1 MHAGFARRS
10 DFWSGLALAGLGA
23 YIVSEASRWIYM
35 GEDGPGPGFFP
46 MWYGGAMLVLSLL
59 LVAGTVLKHAPPGKT
74 PSNSELRRAL
84 TCWVAFCVC
93 IGLIKVVG
101 FMVAFALLT
110 WFIVSIMARQS
121 QKVAIPIAVGG
132 ALIFY
137 LVFDFALDVS
147 LPTGIWF

>member
-1 MHAGFARRS
+1 MPGFAWRG
-10 DFWSGLALAGLGA
+10 DFWSGLVLAGLGA
-23 YIVSEASRWIYM
+23 YILSEASRWIYM

-59 LVAGTVLKHAPPGKT
+59 LVAGTVLKRAAPGKV
-74 PSNSELRRAL
+74 PSMPELRRAL
-84 TCWVAFCVC
+84 TCWAAFAVCVA
-93 IGLIKVVG
+93 LMKVVG
-101 FMVAFALLT
+101 FMVAFAALT

-132 ALIFY
+132 AVLFY
-137 LVFDFALDVS
+137 LLFDLALEVS